1 MAMMPTTPDEILD
14 LVEDIL
20 FVDLKT
26 FTSIQLHDLARMAR
40 HIARASEEEAR
51 RRDVREANQRETSGV
66 EQ

>member
-1 MAMMPTTPDEILD
+1 MTIPKTPDDILD

-26 FTSIQLHDLARMAR
+26 FTSIQLHELTRMAR

-51 RRDVREANQRETSGV
+51 RRDVREANQREPM
-66 EQ
+66 E

>member
-1 MAMMPTTPDEILD
+1 MAMTPTTPDEILD
-14 LVEDIL
+14 LVEDLI
-20 FVDLKT
+20 FIDLKT

-51 RRDVREANQRETSGV
+51 RRDVRDINQREHSGI